1 MFAGILIMLI
11 PTIVAFLLASRQFIQ
26 GLTQGG
32 LKE

>member
-1 MFAGILIMLI
+1 V